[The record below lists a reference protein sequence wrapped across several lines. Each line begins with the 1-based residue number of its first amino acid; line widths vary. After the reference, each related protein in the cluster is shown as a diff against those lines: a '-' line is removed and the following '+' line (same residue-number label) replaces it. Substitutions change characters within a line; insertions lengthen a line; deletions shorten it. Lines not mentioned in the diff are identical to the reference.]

1 MSHRQALRSDAWA
14 LFTWGLM
21 SVVSLLL
28 MSCASLV
35 TDPVVELLIESEP
48 PNATVLYRGSPLGV
62 TPLKVFVPS
71 KTKDEQRRRV
81 FRVEQV
87 GYRSA
92 TVNIYSSRNPY
103 TLGNVL
109 FTSTTSGAPS
119 FLTDTYTDYAHIFTD
134 ESIVVE
140 LKKLPTEE
148 ERARGED
155 SQSSERQR
163 EADRKR
169 LDELK
174 RLKQEK
180 EETLKKI
187 KEERAEREALDQER
201 LAAEQARLK
210 AEREARDREAL
221 KQAEAKKAQA
231 EAEAQAKREAEAQ
244 AKREAEAQKAQEA
257 KAQVE
262 EERGALKAGFD
273 KLVQESSKL
282 AAEREAFEK
291 EKARL
296 QAERARL
303 EVERQSLDELRRSAP
318 EADGRRQLDGQQR
331 GSSATGA
338 RKKNTAQTAP
348 RKRDE
353 RIDEK
358 EERLLKKLREHQR
371 RMMERS
377 RSKERLMR
385 SPKSL
390 PEFELAPVEESSL
403 LSPSWG
409 ALGLTI
415 HSFSRLTRE
424 LATLTEAGEL
434 DSPTLKALFLRLSL
448 ATGSVDELTWERYLL
463 FRHLVV
469 TARPKLLLQ
478 PHGLALYRHLKA
490 LAHSSQICHSPSL
503 FAGVPLH

>member
-1 MSHRQALRSDAWA
+1 
-14 LFTWGLM
+14 M